1 MKALM
6 FTARRHQSFGRHN
19 SVDAKPVIGRRFAV
33 AAALMAAAPLAVGS
47 ALAEP
52 GKIGGFDIPTAPGPA
67 KASSQAPNNQQL
79 AQVVVSQSPGSKVT
93 TITQAMGIVQPGGTI
108 LVRGGVYNENINV
121 TKPVAIVGAIG
132 DYGRE
137 PIIRASSNAPCVS
150 IAPPSPVARVSIE
163 KLIFEFD
170 HSRSGAPCVNVAGG
184 SVSVRD
190 SAIIPVNADIPIR
203 AAYGQLGRVR
213 PDLNRHIAR
222 PPRDETIENAAARS
236 LEEYISRHAR
246 PVGAENRGWDY
257 LTGGTSIETYAHAKA
272 SVGGRRLTGPT
283 AGVRVLAGDLTMDNN
298 TIIGAQKAVE
308 FVSHNR
314 ALVQG
319 SLTNNVILGNGAGI
333 AARGRVADLLLTRNT
348 IKNNSGPGIEVDA
361 RDAYGEVKILANL
374 IVGNDTGIFLS
385 EKVRSAVVNSN
396 FVAQN
401 FGDAIRLSS
410 GFFGAIAGNTLAAND
425 GCSVDF
431 FSAEQ
436 REINNAFIQVV
447 AGRDFSPGVQYDS
460 TNAALDNLGDREL
473 TRRERRRLKKQKIDP
488 DTMMPMCGAAR

>member
-1 MKALM
+1 MKALNN
-6 FTARRHQSFGRHN
+6 TARRPVRQGLVLRTALAL
-19 SVDAKPVIGRRFAV
+19 SV
-33 AAALMAAAPLAVGS
+33 AAPLALSGAS
-47 ALAEP
+47 AEP
-52 GKIGGFDIPTAPGPA
+52 GKIGGFDIPTGPRQGA
-67 KASSQAPNNQQL
+67 ASSEAAAKPNQL

-93 TITQAMGIVQPGGTI
+93 TITQAMNLVQPGGTI
-108 LVRGGVYNENINV
+108 LVRGGVYEENITV
-121 TKPVAIVGAIG
+121 TKPVAIVGALG

-137 PIIRASSNAPCVS
+137 PIIRASASEPCIS

-170 HSRSGAPCVNVAGG
+170 HNRSAAPCVNVAGG
-184 SVSVRD
+184 SVAVRD

-213 PDLNRHIAR
+213 PDLDQHIAR
-222 PPRDETIENAAARS
+222 PPRDETLENAASRR
-236 LEEYISRHAR
+236 LEEYITRHAR
-246 PVGAENRGWDY
+246 PVGAENRGWDF
-257 LTGGTSIETYAHAKA
+257 LTGGTSIGQYAHANA
-272 SVGGRRLTGPT
+272 PTGGRRMTGPT

-308 FVSHNR
+308 FVSYNR

-333 AARGRVADLLLTRNT
+333 AAHGRVADLLLTRNT
-348 IKNNSGPGIEVDA
+348 IKNNNGPGIEVDA

-410 GFFGAIAGNTLAAND
+410 GFFGAISGNTLAAND
-425 GCSVDF
+425 GCAIDF

-436 REINNAFIQVV
+436 RQINNAFIQVV
-447 AGRDFSPGVQYDS
+447 AGRDFFPGVQYDA
-460 TNAALDNLGDREL
+460 TNEALDNLGDREL
-473 TRRERRRLKKQKIDP
+473 TKRERRRLRKRKIDP
-488 DTMMPMCGAAR
+488 EMMIPMCGAPE